1 MDSDLFPPRGA
12 SAHCIGPGPV
22 TRQRVH
28 ARTCELA
35 VLAGRVPPQVAQLD
49 YEQAKRELT
58 GETDPDRQEAILD
71 WRPAA
76 EGRPRAWAQ

>member
-1 MDSDLFPPRGA
+1 MGSNLFPPRGT
-12 SAHCIGPGPV
+12 SAHPTGFGRA
-22 TRQRVH
+22 TRQGVH

-35 VLAGRVPPQVAQLD
+35 LLAGRVPPQVAQLD

-71 WRPAA
+71 WSPAA
-76 EGRPRAWAQ
+76 EEQPRSQAQ